1 MYIPNFQKNIKYYE
15 QIAKGN
21 HKLHDN
27 NQRRKTIQTGGYIG
41 RKSVGFMDNI
51 DVSTP
56 RKDIDPPADVNVQ
69 VVSPTQQYV
78 EQVKSEIARKLNQRR
93 KYKRR
98 KNLKK
103 VKSKSKR
110 RRTGSGKRKTSK
122 VKANKKKK
130 HLLKKKKQSQKKKSF
145 NDICN

>member
-21 HKLHDN
+21 HKLHHN

-41 RKSVGFMDNI
+41 RKSVGLMDNI

-78 EQVKSEIARKLNQRR
+78 EQVKSEIARKLNQ
-93 KYKRR
+93 
-98 KNLKK
+98 N
-103 VKSKSKR
+103 VN
-110 RRTGSGKRKTSK
+110 T
-122 VKANKKKK
+122 
-130 HLLKKKKQSQKKKSF
+130 
-145 NDICN
+145 NDEKI